1 MTPLPHAAVGLIGWK
16 YADRRHRLKAL
27 FIFVFI
33 SCLPDADFFL
43 FPLFNK
49 HEWFIHQRFT
59 HNVGIALLSALI
71 FFPFLRMARA
81 RIGLILVALSHLVM
95 DLSVVDTLAPIGFRP
110 FLPFSDTLLNFGVF
124 PFVKRGTIAQVLSV
138 PNLIAI
144 GLELGLFVLPAL
156 ILCRKEIAALRINKS
171 SAPKSASP

>member
-1 MTPLPHAAVGLIGWK
+1 MTPLSHAAVGLIGWK
-16 YADRRHRLKAL
+16 YADRRHDLKTL
-27 FIFVFI
+27 LIFVFI
-33 SCLPDADFFL
+33 SCLPDADFVL
-43 FPLFNK
+43 YPLLGK
-49 HEWFIHQRFT
+49 PDWLLHQRYT

-81 RIGLILVALSHLVM
+81 RIGLILVTLSHLIM

-110 FLPFSDTLLNFGVF
+110 FLPFSDALLNFGIF
-124 PFVKRGTIAQVLSV
+124 PFVKRGTVAQVLSV

-156 ILCRKEIAALRINKS
+156 ILSRKEIAALRKNKS
-171 SAPKSASP
+171 SV

>member
-1 MTPLPHAAVGLIGWK
+1 MTPLSHAAVGLIGWK
-16 YADRRHRLKAL
+16 YADRRHDLKTL
-27 FIFVFI
+27 LIFVFI
-33 SCLPDADFFL
+33 SCLPDADCFL
-43 FPLFNK
+43 FPLLGKPDWLF
-49 HEWFIHQRFT
+49 HQRFT

-81 RIGLILVALSHLVM
+81 RIGLILVTLSHLIM

-110 FLPFSDTLLNFGVF
+110 FLPFSDALLNFGIF
-124 PFVKRGTIAQVLSV
+124 PFVKRGTVAQVLSV

-156 ILCRKEIAALRINKS
+156 ILSRKEIAALRKNKS
-171 SAPKSASP
+171 SV